1 MSSTLHILNAD
12 GTLDGWIGRIERAFA
27 QSLVLV
33 ERFIPVG
40 DVDVVVYND
49 ADYVVPEPG
58 VSGFCKSPHRLYIPL
73 DIGHPELGQQF
84 EARFQAFF
92 AHELHRCARR
102 AMAGYADTLSQALV
116 TEGLACC
123 FEAELPG
130 GSVPMYATRVSGAAL
145 EAAWQRARP
154 QLELPVKGW
163 GEWFFGEREPELPM
177 HVGYSMGYEVVARWL
192 ERTGHTAARA
202 YAVPAAQ
209 VFAEAR

>member
-1 MSSTLHILNAD
+1 MHGSGGSSARSRSRWPWWNGSSPWATWTWSCTTAV
-12 GTLDGWIGRIERAFA
+12 TTSFPTWASA
-27 QSLVLV
+27 
-33 ERFIPVG
+33 
-40 DVDVVVYND
+40 
-49 ADYVVPEPG
+49 
-58 VSGFCKSPHRLYIPL
+58 VSCKSPHRLYIPL